1 MYHEHY
7 FSKFIMYR
15 S

>member
-7 FSKFIMYR
+7 FSPIIMYR